1 MPRNREGI
9 MKYKLL
15 VVSLIVLSFLGSA
28 CAGSQNPTRL
38 VAAGLYLDPEGS
50 QPTEKYDARA
60 IFYCIV
66 NLDQLAPDTVL
77 QASWVAVETN
87 RSDQNFVIHIEDVVP
102 TSNTVVFKLEN
113 AGHFWPTGQYQLY
126 LYLDGKESRVIDF
139 EVYHDYFSE

>member
-1 MPRNREGI
+1 

-38 VAAGLYLDPEGS
+38 VSAGLYLDPEGS
-50 QPTEKYDARA
+50 QPTKIYDARA

-66 NLDQLAPDTVL
+66 TLDQLAPATVI

-87 RSDQNFVIHIEDVVP
+87 RSDETFVIKIEDLVP

-113 AGHFWPTGQYQLY
+113 AGNFWPNGQYQVY
-126 LYLDGKESRVIDF
+126 LYLDGKETRVIDF
-139 EVYHDYFSE
+139 EVNHDYYSE